1 MEDPETVSRDVVDVV
16 PMDVRPCRLD
26 VALTLKR
33 SSSELSPK
41 KVEPDV
47 TRLPETII
55 VPAKTALAELDP
67 ETKNVVSE
75 PDNCGFVKTML
86 PDIPITESLP
96 YPEILLVIIGTGY
109 LDSFLL
115 YYTFFRRLV

>member
-1 MEDPETVSRDVVDVV
+1 
-16 PMDVRPCRLD
+16 
-26 VALTLKR
+26 
-33 SSSELSPK
+33 LSPK

-86 PDIPITESLP
+86 PDIPIMESLP
-96 YPEILLVIIGTGY
+96 YPEILLVIIGTDY
-109 LDSFLL
+109 LDSFYFIIRSLDAW
-115 YYTFFRRLV
+115 FRTVGEVSKGLVKLWY